1 MAGFRD
7 ARYSYRPTGLRAMHY
22 TVTEK
27 ATGRE
32 LGTVYR
38 DTGTTWAAVDMDG
51 KQTTDHYPGSR
62 DVAAGS
68 LKNHEDQTA

>member
-1 MAGFRD
+1 MPGFKD
-7 ARYSYRPTGLRAMHY
+7 ARYSYRPTGLRVMHY

-38 DTGTTWAAVDMDG
+38 DTGTTWAAVDPDG
-51 KQTTDHYPGSR
+51 NQTTDHYPGSR
-62 DVAAGS
+62 DVAAAS
-68 LKNHEDQTA
+68 LTKAERA